1 MNRTPPKPLKTPGPG
16 ISQSVP
22 DIASGS
28 KYEESY
34 VNVSRRGQRP
44 RIDDSPSKL
53 AVDSSC
59 TCWEWKSELMQLL
72 TTWRTEYEQKLS
84 LWKAGH
90 DAMLSALVKEVSEI
104 KNQCVAIHKA
114 TIGLEAKSASHQLRA
129 KGRNQEKSHD
139 EMQPVSM
146 VPTTSQLSNA
156 PPPNLDA
163 GKVGDPTAIVP
174 KRGKAMNRYIAE
186 SNPRNINPPSKPVA
200 SDTCKASINSVSLP
214 PPAAAA
220 DVTLSDTDKD
230 GQSKDGWT
238 EVRYR
243 RSHRSLSNILR
254 GTAAPGTTNLEAS
267 ERWRYLHLFYVKQ
280 GTSEGQVRDHLI
292 TICGSD
298 VCTVDVLKPR
308 GKYASFKLGVPSKL
322 AELVMAPQSWAED
335 ICVKPWRRN
344 FRGQSNDP
352 Q

>member
-1 MNRTPPKPLKTPGPG
+1 MNRTPPKSLKTPRPG
-16 ISQSVP
+16 ISQAVP

-28 KYEESY
+28 RYGESN
-34 VNVSRRGQRP
+34 VNVGRRGQRP
-44 RIDDSPSKL
+44 HTYDSPSKS

-59 TCWEWKSELMQLL
+59 ACWEWKSEFMQLL

-84 LWKAGH
+84 LWKAEH
-90 DAMLSALVKEVSEI
+90 DAMMSALVKEVSEI
-104 KNQCVAIHKA
+104 KIQCVAIHKA
-114 TIGLEAKSASHQLRA
+114 TIGLEVKSASHQMRT
-129 KGRNQEKSHD
+129 KGKDQEKSHD
-139 EMQPVSM
+139 GMQLLSM
-146 VPTTSQLSNA
+146 VPSTSQLTNA
-156 PPPNLDA
+156 PLPNLDA
-163 GKVGDPTAIVP
+163 GKVGDPTAIEL
-174 KRGKAMNRYIAE
+174 KRSEA
-186 SNPRNINPPSKPVA
+186 NPRNINSDSKPVA
-200 SDTCKASINSVSLP
+200 SDTCQAPINSVSLP
-214 PPAAAA
+214 LPTAAA

-230 GQSKDGWT
+230 GKSKDGWT
-238 EVRYR
+238 EVRHR
-243 RSHRSLSNILR
+243 RSHRSLSNVLR

-292 TICGSD
+292 TICGTD